1 MQPRKRP
8 LLACALVAQ
17 AFVPT
22 PVAQK
27 ELSSKGKPPHYRL
40 VDLGTFGGPVSIV
53 VGGTGNLNQ
62 RNTLVTSCADTS
74 SLDPEYPNVN
84 PWLGDD
90 PYIQHGFW
98 TRGGRLHDL
107 GVLPGGTGSC
117 GAGINSSGT
126 VTGFSTDGY
135 LDPLTGYPE
144 SHSTRWQDGDILDLG
159 TLGGNESYAN
169 FINERGQ
176 ITGAALNAIPD
187 AFTIDL
193 FIGATQV
200 HAFLWEHG
208 SMQDLGTLG
217 GPDSIGYYINDR
229 G

>member
-1 MQPRKRP
+1 MQPRKLS
-8 LLACALVAQ
+8 LLAFALVAQ

-22 PVAQK
+22 LVAQN
-27 ELSSKGKPPHYRL
+27 ELSSKGKPPHFRL

-74 SLDPEYPNVN
+74 SLDPKYPNVN

-98 TRGGRLHDL
+98 TRGGRLHEL
-107 GVLPGGTGSC
+107 GVLPGGTSSC

-126 VTGFSTDGY
+126 VAGFSTDGY

-144 SHSTRWQDGDILDLG
+144 IHDSP
-159 TLGGNESYAN
+159 
-169 FINERGQ
+169 
-176 ITGAALNAIPD
+176 AID
-187 AFTIDL
+187 
-193 FIGATQV
+193 V
-200 HAFLWEHG
+200 SSG
-208 SMQDLGTLG
+208 S
-217 GPDSIGYYINDR
+217 
-229 G
+229 